1 MKNISIY
8 LVIVISILTGCSPL
22 KSIKSEYNL
31 IRTSA
36 GAISANEVGNGKIL
50 IFNGSGMNHIFD
62 DTARLNVWINGTALG
77 QLNAYEYAVLLL
89 LPGKYNFRLQH
100 KDMVNFESTH
110 EVEITN
116 ETIIINVKP
125 TITSNKVEIISNMPE
140 QLRFYNNV
148 LK

>member
-1 MKNISIY
+1 MKNSTIY
-8 LVIVISILTGCSPL
+8 LVLVVSILTGCSPL
-22 KSIKSEYNL
+22 KSVKSEYNL

-50 IFNGSGMNHIFD
+50 IFNGSGMNHKID
-62 DTARLNVWINGTALG
+62 DTARLNVWINGNALG
-77 QLNAYEYAVLLL
+77 QLNANEYAVLLL

-100 KDMVNFESTH
+100 KDVANFESTH
-110 EVEITN
+110 EVEITS
-116 ETIIINVKP
+116 ETTFINIKP